1 MPPKKLTDDE
11 RRIRTKVMRDAQ
23 ARSTSVGYRNGPV
36 VIMNDAYKVTPTY
49 RRLGIL
55 EVTYASMRIR
65 RRAYV
70 CTGGEVMTMNDEGY
84 TSITDAFVSRP
95 ANCKYCVFEKSDGGA
110 ILINMF
116 ELMLSNAH
124 ARELTVKPNT
134 DMQFPSVD
142 AAIMYA
148 LTIE

>member
-1 MPPKKLTDDE
+1 MT
-11 RRIRTKVMRDAQ
+11 
-23 ARSTSVGYRNGPV
+23 
-36 VIMNDAYKVTPTY
+36 
-49 RRLGIL
+49 RRLTKFDVHSAVVLDYITTDMDYNLVQTENRILTL
-55 EVTYASMRIR
+55 EVTYESMRIR
-65 RRAYV
+65 RRAYI
-70 CTGGEVMTMNDEGY
+70 CDGGEVMMMHDEGY

-116 ELMLSNAH
+116 ELMLSNVN

>member
-1 MPPKKLTDDE
+1 MPKKLTDDE
-11 RRIRTKVMRDAQ
+11 RRIRAKVKRDAM
-23 ARSTSVGYRNGPV
+23 ARSTTTYNVPGRGAYP
-36 VIMNDAYKVTPTY
+36 IDAYKVTPTY

-55 EVTYASMRIR
+55 EVTYASMRVR